1 MGGSALRETTVEALR
16 KEGLTVLSAD
26 NGMKAAGLACES
38 RPGVVVAS
46 ALLPFMD
53 GIRLCRFLKTHP
65 GTAGIPVVLFIPDGN
80 RNLRFR
86 AELAGADTVL
96 PYSHPTDSLARKIS
110 TLMASSP
117 FIGTLTHPD
126 NDQILHSLSESLL
139 EQLERLET
147 VAGLAEGLRTSVT
160 VQELFR
166 RIAVSVLVGLGFER
180 VWGGGMHPDG
190 SRFEVHVAMG
200 TGISRKPVE
209 LRHPDTPAAIAVK
222 ERRQVHSASLDA
234 PPGMIEW
241 SGTLDYLDTPIIAGG
256 EVLGLIRTDR
266 GATGRSFTQWA
277 ADGVRILAD
286 MAGGSL
292 LGMMAQER
300 VARCLDESA
309 ELLDALESAVVC
321 VDSEGLITEAR
332 GNTGALLGREP
343 HQLVGLSFKTAVIL
357 RGVDQEDLAASAFAG
372 TPESA
377 SGVIAD
383 NANERVLEVRYLPGR
398 ARGRSIESI
407 KIMFSDMTR
416 EYQLGLE
423 LQDRTQ
429 ELETISGISREL
441 QAVSDID
448 SVCSTLL
455 RTLQRLYPREC
466 LSILLAGSLDEG
478 AVPEVMV
485 VKAERGYREE
495 WSPVGQVLKMTP
507 GGRGAVLR
515 AVYSA
520 RPVNIRDTGQTID
533 YVANQEGTASEL
545 VVPMISQGRIVG
557 VIDLQSPVAYRYESD
572 DVRRIQKIAEQAA
585 GAVEGALMQDELFD
599 MARRD
604 RLTGLHNL
612 RYFEEKYAEEF
623 DRASRYGYPFSLIV
637 LDIDDFKVYNDAYG
651 HPMGNLLLKRLTVAV
666 RNALREVDIPV
677 RYGGE
682 EFVCI
687 LPLTD
692 IRVAEEVAER
702 IRQRVLEAN
711 PDIPHSESQ
720 PGGSVSVSLGVASF
734 PVDSR
739 ERDELFEIADQR
751 MYSAKRAGKNR
762 VCAR

>member
-1 MGGSALRETTVEALR
+1 
-16 KEGLTVLSAD
+16 
-26 NGMKAAGLACES
+26 
-38 RPGVVVAS
+38 
-46 ALLPFMD
+46 
-53 GIRLCRFLKTHP
+53 
-65 GTAGIPVVLFIPDGN
+65 
-80 RNLRFR
+80 
-86 AELAGADTVL
+86 
-96 PYSHPTDSLARKIS
+96 
-110 TLMASSP
+110 
-117 FIGTLTHPD
+117 
-126 NDQILHSLSESLL
+126 
-139 EQLERLET
+139 
-147 VAGLAEGLRTSVT
+147 
-160 VQELFR
+160 
-166 RIAVSVLVGLGFER
+166 
-180 VWGGGMHPDG
+180 
-190 SRFEVHVAMG
+190 
-200 TGISRKPVE
+200 
-209 LRHPDTPAAIAVK
+209 
-222 ERRQVHSASLDA
+222 
-234 PPGMIEW
+234 
-241 SGTLDYLDTPIIAGG
+241 
-256 EVLGLIRTDR
+256 
-266 GATGRSFTQWA
+266 
-277 ADGVRILAD
+277 
-286 MAGGSL
+286 
-292 LGMMAQER
+292 
-300 VARCLDESA
+300 
-309 ELLDALESAVVC
+309 
-321 VDSEGLITEAR
+321 
-332 GNTGALLGREP
+332 
-343 HQLVGLSFKTAVIL
+343 
-357 RGVDQEDLAASAFAG
+357 
-372 TPESA
+372 
-377 SGVIAD
+377 
-383 NANERVLEVRYLPGR
+383 
-398 ARGRSIESI
+398 
-407 KIMFSDMTR
+407 MTR

-441 QAVSDID
+441 QAVSDIE

-455 RTLQRLYPREC
+455 KTLQRLYPREC

-478 AVPEVMV
+478 SVPEVMV

-637 LDIDDFKVYNDAYG
+637 LDIDDFKVYNDTFG

-666 RNALREVDIPV
+666 RSALREVDIPV

-702 IRQRVLEAN
+702 IRQRVLDAN
-711 PDIPHSESQ
+711 PDIPHAETQ
-720 PGGSVSVSLGVASF
+720 PGGCVSVSLGVASF

-739 ERDELFEIADQR
+739 ERDELFEMADQR

>member
-117 FIGTLTHPD
+117 FAGTPTRPD
-126 NDQILHSLSESLL
+126 SDQILHSLSESLL

-180 VWGGGMHPDG
+180 VWGGCMHPDG

-209 LRHPDTPAAIAVK
+209 LRQPDTPAAIAVK
-222 ERRQVHSASLDA
+222 ERRQVHSTSLDA

-266 GATGRSFTQWA
+266 GATGRPFSQWA

-343 HQLVGLSFKTAVIL
+343 HQLVGLIFKTAVIL

-720 PGGSVSVSLGVASF
+720 PGGCVSVSLGVASF

-739 ERDELFEIADQR
+739 ERDELFEMADQR

>member
-1 MGGSALRETTVEALR
+1 MGGSTLRETTVEALL
-16 KEGLTVLSAD
+16 KEGLTVLTAD
-26 NGMKAAGLACES
+26 NGMKAAGLACDS

-46 ALLPFMD
+46 ALLPFLD
-53 GIRLCRFLKTHP
+53 GIRLCRFLKSHP
-65 GTAGIPVVLFIPDGN
+65 GTVGTPVVVFIPDGN

-86 AELAGADTVL
+86 AELAGADAVL
-96 PYSHPTDSLARKIS
+96 PYSHPAPSLARKLS
-110 TLMASSP
+110 ALAAGNPAGGSS
-117 FIGTLTHPD
+117 THPD
-126 NDQILHSLSESLL
+126 SDQILHSLSETLL

-166 RIAVSVLVGLGFER
+166 RIAVAVLVGLGFER
-180 VWGGGMHPDG
+180 VWGGGRHPDG
-190 SRFEVHVAMG
+190 TRFEVHVAMG
-200 TGISRKPVE
+200 TGISRKPIE
-209 LRHPDTPAAIAVK
+209 LRQPDSPAAIAVR
-222 ERRQVHSASLDA
+222 ERRQVRSSTLDA
-234 PPGMIEW
+234 PPGIIEW
-241 SGTLDYLDTPIIAGG
+241 SGTFDYLDTPIVAGG
-256 EVLGLIRTDR
+256 EVLGLVRTDR
-266 GATGRSFTQWA
+266 GATGRPFTPWA
-277 ADGVRILAD
+277 AEGVRILAD
-286 MAGGSL
+286 MAAGNL
-292 LGMMAQER
+292 LGMMAQEK

-321 VDSEGLITEAR
+321 VDAHGLITEAR
-332 GNTGALLGREP
+332 GNTSALLGREP
-343 HQLVGLSFKTAVIL
+343 HHLVGESFKAAVVL

-372 TPESA
+372 NPENA

-398 ARGRSIESI
+398 VRGRSVESV
-407 KIMFSDMTR
+407 KIIFSDMTR

-441 QAVSDID
+441 QSVSDID

-455 RTLQRLYPREC
+455 KTLQRLYPREC

-533 YVANQEGTASEL
+533 YVANQEGIASEL
-545 VVPMISQGRIVG
+545 VVPMVSQGRIVG

-572 DVRRIQKIAEQAA
+572 DVRSIQKIAEQAA
-585 GAVEGALMQDELFD
+585 GAVESALMQDELFD

-637 LDIDDFKVYNDAYG
+637 LDIDDFKVYNDTFG

-702 IRQRVLEAN
+702 IRQRVLDAN
-711 PDIPHSESQ
+711 PDIPHAETQ
-720 PGGSVSVSLGVASF
+720 PGGCVSVSLGVASF